1 MTARIAVASPPGSRA
16 CRVALHRLA
25 AEARDRGLRHR
36 LVFDRDGYAVA
47 LLVEL
52 PAPAGRRMPCA

>member
-25 AEARDRGLRHR
+25 HEARLRGAQPR

-47 LLVEL
+47 LQVEL
-52 PAPAGRRMPCA
+52 PGRAPGRRAP

>member
-1 MTARIAVASPPGSRA
+1 MTARIGVASPPGTRA

-25 AEARDRGLRHR
+25 HEARERGAPHR

-47 LLVEL
+47 VIIEL
-52 PAPAGRRMPCA
+52 PGRAPGRRAP